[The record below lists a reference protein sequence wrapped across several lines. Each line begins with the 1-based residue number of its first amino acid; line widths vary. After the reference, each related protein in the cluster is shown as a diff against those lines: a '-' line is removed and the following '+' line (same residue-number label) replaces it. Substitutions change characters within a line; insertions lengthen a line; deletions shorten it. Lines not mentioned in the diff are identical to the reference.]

1 MLDGLATF
9 AIGCAGQALEGE
21 QSARACEA
29 SMSDRAKTRGGDT
42 EASGAPKQ
50 NAEHPRAPEVRAS
63 GSDLALVERLR
74 ARDERAF
81 SDLIDRY
88 HGKLLRLALVFV
100 SSRAVAEEVVQE
112 TWVGVL
118 DGLARFEGRSTVETW
133 IFHILTNRAKT
144 RGFREHRTVP
154 FSALSNPEEDHEAA
168 VDAARFQPN
177 GMWGIPPRRWED
189 DTPENLF
196 MIQEAFQRLEGAI
209 AELPANQRA
218 VVTLRDVDG
227 LDSDAVCNVL
237 GISETNQ
244 RVLLHRARSKLR
256 AALEEYV
263 ERK

>member
-1 MLDGLATF
+1 
-9 AIGCAGQALEGE
+9 
-21 QSARACEA
+21 
-29 SMSDRAKTRGGDT
+29 MSDRAKARSGNS
-42 EASGAPKQ
+42 EPSGAPQ
-50 NAEHPRAPEVRAS
+50 PDVDRSAASEIRACA
-63 GSDLALVERLR
+63 SDLALVERLR
-74 ARDERAF
+74 ARDEQAF
-81 SDLIDRY
+81 SDLLDRY
-88 HGKLLRLALVFV
+88 HAKLLRLALVFV

-118 DGLARFEGRSTVETW
+118 DGLAGFEGRSTLETW
-133 IFHILTNRAKT
+133 IFRILTNRAKT
-144 RGFREHRTVP
+144 RGVREQRTVP
-154 FSALSNPEEDHEAA
+154 FSALSNPEEDHETA

-196 MIQEAFQRLEGAI
+196 VIQEALQLLERAI
-209 AELPANQRA
+209 AELSPNQRA
-218 VVTLRDVDG
+218 VVTLRDIDG